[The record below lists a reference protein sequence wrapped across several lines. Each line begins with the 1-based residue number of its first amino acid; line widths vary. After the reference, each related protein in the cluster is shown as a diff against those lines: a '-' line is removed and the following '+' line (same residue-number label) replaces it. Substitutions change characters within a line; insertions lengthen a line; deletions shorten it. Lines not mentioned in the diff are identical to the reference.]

1 MSRPL
6 VLLSNDDGYNS
17 EGLRLVRRE
26 LLEHADV
33 VVCAPSTNQSAT
45 SHSLTL
51 HRVLRLRESEPGV
64 FDVDGTPAD
73 CVYVA
78 LHADGRVVPRVPDL
92 CVSGLNHGPNL
103 GVDVFYS
110 GTVAAAREAALRGIP
125 AVALSADT
133 AADRPAAARVGV
145 SIALELL
152 ARHRAAPGPTLLFNV
167 NVPPGSAWPVRA
179 ASLGRRSYSGDV
191 VFRRDPR
198 GGEYLW
204 IGGADAT
211 HHDAP
216 GSDTEAYDEGAVAV
230 TPLALELFDE
240 PGMPMATAIAS
251 AVSASADAS
260 SSLPRTPITPQP

>member
-6 VLLSNDDGYNS
+6 VLLSNDDGYTS
-17 EGLRLVRRE
+17 EGLRLVRSA

-33 VVCAPSTNQSAT
+33 IVCAPSTNQSAT

-78 LHADGRVVPRVPDL
+78 LHAERRVLPRVPDL

-125 AVALSADT
+125 AVALSADVG
-133 AADRPAAARVGV
+133 ADRGAAARVGV
-145 SIALELL
+145 RIALELL
-152 ARHRAAPGPTLLFNV
+152 ARRRLEPGSTLLFNV
-167 NVPPGSAWPVRA
+167 NVPPGDRWPVRA
-179 ASLGRRSYSGDV
+179 TSLGRRSYSGDV

-216 GSDTEAYDEGAVAV
+216 GSDTEAYDERAVAV

-240 PGMPMATAIAS
+240 PGMQMASAIAE
-251 AVSASADAS
+251 AASDRPADGG
-260 SSLPRTPITPQP
+260 

>member
-1 MSRPL
+1 MARPL
-6 VLLSNDDGYNS
+6 VLLSNDDGYTS
-17 EGLRLVRRE
+17 EGLRLLREE
-26 LLEHADV
+26 LLRHADV

-51 HRVLRLRESEPGV
+51 HRVLRLRRSEPGI

-78 LHADGRVVPRVPDL
+78 LHAEQRVLPRLPDL

-125 AVALSADT
+125 SIAVSADLT
-133 AADRPAAARVGV
+133 ADRREAARVC
-145 SIALELL
+145 ARL
-152 ARHRAAPGPTLLFNV
+152 AMSLFATIDPARASTLLYNV
-167 NVPPGSAWPVRA
+167 NVPPGASWPIRA

-198 GGEYLW
+198 GAEYLW

-216 GSDTEAYDEGAVAV
+216 GSDTEAFDQGAVAV
-230 TPLALELFDE
+230 TPLALELFDAR
-240 PGMPMATAIAS
+240 GMDVATRLVATAS
-251 AVSASADAS
+251 GGG
-260 SSLPRTPITPQP
+260 